1 MSTNTDMNERA
12 VCMLLVLSLAWG
24 GLVPPAQARVIDTVE
39 VLELQSRKERIN
51 EVQAQLAREDVQVA
65 MVRLGVD
72 PAEAQLRVASL
83 NDQELAQLEGQ
94 LDELPA
100 AGDALALIGAVFLVL
115 LILELTGV
123 INIFNK
129 A

>member
-1 MSTNTDMNERA
+1 MPANTNMNERA

-24 GLVPPAQARVIDTVE
+24 GLVPPVQAKVIDTVK
-39 VLELQSRKERIN
+39 VLELQSRNQRID
-51 EVQAQLAREDVQVA
+51 EIQAQLAREDVQAA

-72 PAEAQLRVASL
+72 PVEAQLRVSSL